1 MQDEVAAETPGT
13 IIRILGCNQI
23 GAEGAN
29 PTITAGRDIPWTQDT
44 MAANV
49 WVDWGINYRDV
60 VVTDVDNI
68 PIAVYN
74 LTDHD
79 LANPANYAE
88 LKQILK
94 DAAGE

>member
-1 MQDEVAAETPGT
+1 MQDELAFETPGT

-23 GAEGAN
+23 GAEGEN
-29 PTITAGRDIPWTQDT
+29 PTICAGRDIPWMQDT

-49 WVDWGINYRDV
+49 WVDWGIAYRDV
-60 VVTDVDNI
+60 VVTDVDNVSV
-68 PIAVYN
+68 AVYN

-79 LANPANYAE
+79 LADPANYAE

-94 DAAGE
+94 TAAGE

>member
-1 MQDEVAAETPGT
+1 MQDELVAENPAT

-23 GAEGAN
+23 GSEAGN
-29 PTITAGRDIPWTQDT
+29 PAICAGRDIPWTQDT
-44 MAANV
+44 LAANV
-49 WVDWGINYRDV
+49 WVDWAVTYRDV

-68 PIAVYN
+68 TVAVYN
-74 LTDHD
+74 LTTND
-79 LANPANYAE
+79 LADPANYAA